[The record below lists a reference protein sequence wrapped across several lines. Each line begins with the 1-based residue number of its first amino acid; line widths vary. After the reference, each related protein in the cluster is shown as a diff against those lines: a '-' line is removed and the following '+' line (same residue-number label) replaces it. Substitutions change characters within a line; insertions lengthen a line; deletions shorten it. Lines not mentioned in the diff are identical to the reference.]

1 MKSLWIAV
9 GVLLAGCGS
18 SVDAT
23 AFGGDDGGVDGS
35 ADGSASDGVVDTT
48 DPDASPSDGTP
59 TDVAADTAPPVT
71 LDTVCTKL
79 ADGVC
84 GKAANTCCTKSGLGY
99 DDPTCHKNV
108 MASCGESVAAAK
120 AGTKKF
126 DPSALGACIEAWNK
140 LETACNVNLIEFVRT
155 YPACQQLFGGKT
167 PPGGACKVDG
177 DCASA
182 PGAFADCPDPAFPS
196 TTTSCRQYTVVGKDA
211 PCSTGGD
218 VQALCD
224 LGLYCA
230 LSGGGSGKGT
240 CKTAKK
246 PGDSCDPVAWWE
258 CGYGYVCQGGSPFGG
273 SNKCTEGKAAG
284 SFCTREAECASWSCT
299 SNKCGP
305 TSFPIATRDLCGGG

>member
-1 MKSLWIAV
+1 MKSLWIGV
-9 GVLLAGCGS
+9 GALLAGCGS

-23 AFGGDDGGVDGS
+23 AFGGEDGGEDGGVDVGTT
-35 ADGSASDGVVDTT
+35 DGSVDTAT
-48 DPDASPSDGTP
+48 ADSPPADTA
-59 TDVAADTAPPVT
+59 VDTAPPVT
-71 LDTVCTKL
+71 LDTVCSKL

-84 GKAANTCCTKSGLGY
+84 GKAANTCCSKSGLGY

-167 PPGGACKVDG
+167 PIGGACKADA
-177 DCASA
+177 DCAAA
-182 PGAFADCPDPAFPS
+182 PGTFADCPDPTFPS
-196 TTTSCRQYTVVGKDA
+196 GATTCRNYMVVGKDA
-211 PCSTGGD
+211 PCTTSGD

-230 LSGGGSGKGT
+230 LGGTSGKGT

-246 PGDSCDPVAWWE
+246 PGDSCDPSAWWE

-273 SNKCTEGKAAG
+273 ANKCTEGKPAG
-284 SFCTREAECASWSCT
+284 AFCTRESECASWSCT
-299 SNKCGP
+299 GGKCGA